1 MQFFRSIWPRIT
13 QLMSYLANPAR
24 FLRFSRFATPI
35 CGWAAL
41 LLIAVG
47 LLFSLYISP
56 PAIEHGEAV
65 RIMYV
70 HVPAAWCAMAAYTG
84 IAIASLVSFVW
95 RHNLADIV
103 AKSLAAPGAAFTFLA
118 LVTGSLW
125 GRPAWGTWWQWDGRM
140 TSVLVLL
147 FIYIGYMAIWNIMT
161 DRRQAARLAAILA
174 MVGWLNIPI
183 IKFSVN
189 WWNTLHQP
197 ATISEPGAPGLPI
210 ELLMPLLFMALGY
223 TLLLAWFAL
232 RGTEAELALLKKR
245 RAQKAKAATVTI
257 EDISP

>member
-1 MQFFRSIWPRIT
+1 MRF
-13 QLMSYLANPAR
+13 LSYLANPVR

-35 CGWAAL
+35 SGAL
-41 LLIAVG
+41 ALVLIG
-47 LLFSLYISP
+47 LGLVLALFISP
-56 PAIEHGEAV
+56 PAEEHGQAV

-70 HVPAAWCAMAAYTG
+70 HVPAAWCAMAAYAG
-84 IAIASLVSFVW
+84 IALASLVSFVW
-95 RHNLADIV
+95 RHSLADSV
-103 AKSLAAPGAAFTFLA
+103 ARSLAIPGAAFTFLA

-147 FIYIGYMAIWNIMT
+147 FIYIGYLAIWNIAS
-161 DRRQAARLAAILA
+161 DRQKASRLAAILA
-174 MVGWLNIPI
+174 MVGALNLPI

-197 ATISEPGAPGLPI
+197 ATISEPGAPGLPF

-223 TLLLAWFAL
+223 TALLIWFAL
-232 RGTEAELALLKKR
+232 RGTEAELAELKR
-245 RAQKAKAATVTI
+245 NRATQSKPAKVTL
-257 EDISP
+257 EDIAS

>member
-1 MQFFRSIWPRIT
+1 MRLI
-13 QLMSYLANPAR
+13 SYLANPAR

-35 CGWAAL
+35 SGWLAL
-41 LLIAVG
+41 GLLAVG
-47 LLFSLYISP
+47 LVMSLFISP
-56 PAIEHGEAV
+56 PAIEHGQAV

-84 IAIASLVSFVW
+84 IALASLISFVW
-95 RHNLADIV
+95 RHNLADSV
-103 AKSLAAPGAAFTFLA
+103 ARSLALPGAAFTFLA

-147 FIYIGYMAIWNIMT
+147 FIYIGYMAIWNIVS
-161 DRRQAARLAAILA
+161 DRRQASRLAAILA

-197 ATISEPGAPGLPI
+197 ATISEPGAPGLPT
-210 ELLMPLLFMALGY
+210 ELLIPLLLMFLGY
-223 TLLLAWFAL
+223 TALLTWMAL
-232 RGTEAELALLKKR
+232 RGTEAELAQLKR
-245 RAQKAKAATVTI
+245 QRAAQTKPAKVTL
-257 EDISP
+257 EQVSS

>member
-1 MQFFRSIWPRIT
+1 MRLI
-13 QLMSYLANPAR
+13 SYLSNPAR
-24 FLRFSRFATPI
+24 FLRVSRFATPI
-35 CGWAAL
+35 SGWLAL
-41 LLIAVG
+41 VLLGIG
-47 LLFSLYISP
+47 LALALFISP
-56 PAIEHGEAV
+56 PAEEHGEAV

-70 HVPAAWCAMAAYTG
+70 HVPAAWCAMASYSG

-95 RHNLADIV
+95 RHSLADSV
-103 AKSLAAPGAAFTFLA
+103 ARSLALPGTAFTFLA

-147 FIYIGYMAIWNIMT
+147 FIYIGYMAIWNITT
-161 DRRQAARLAAILA
+161 DRRLASRLAAILA
-174 MVGWLNIPI
+174 MVGALNLPI

-197 ATISEPGAPGLPI
+197 ATISEPGAPGLPP
-210 ELLMPLLFMALGY
+210 ELLMPLLFMTLGY

-232 RGTEAELALLKKR
+232 RGTEAELAELKR
-245 RAQKAKAATVTI
+245 HRAAQSKPATVML
-257 EDISP
+257 EDISS

>member
-1 MQFFRSIWPRIT
+1 MRLI
-13 QLMSYLANPAR
+13 SYLANPAR

-35 CGWAAL
+35 SGGLAL
-41 LLIAVG
+41 VLLGAG
-47 LLFSLYISP
+47 LVMSLFISP

-84 IAIASLVSFVW
+84 IALASLISFVW
-95 RHNLADIV
+95 RHNLAD
-103 AKSLAAPGAAFTFLA
+103 SLARSLALPGAAFTFLA

-147 FIYIGYMAIWNIMT
+147 FIYIGYMAIWNIVS

-197 ATISEPGAPGLPI
+197 ATISEPGAPGLPT
-210 ELLMPLLFMALGY
+210 ELLIPLLLMFLGY
-223 TLLLAWFAL
+223 TALLSWMAL
-232 RGTEAELALLKKR
+232 RGTEAELAQLKR
-245 RAQKAKAATVTI
+245 QRAAQTKPAKVTL
-257 EDISP
+257 EQVSS